1 MASYDTI
8 RHSDS
13 IIITQIYNIIGLRPI
28 MGTRLAKPLVKPLAK
43 PLAKASNDS
52 FSYIVQYSHYLHS
65 VLYNHI
71 QANYLVHLF
80 H

>member
-13 IIITQIYNIIGLRPI
+13 IIITQPYNIIGLRPI
-28 MGTRLAKPLVKPLAK
+28 MGTRLAKPMAK
-43 PLAKASNDS
+43 PMAKASNDS
-52 FSYIVQYSHYLHS
+52 FSYIVQYGHYLHS

-71 QANYLVHLF
+71 QVNYLVHLF

>member
-1 MASYDTI
+1 MGIHLASYDTI

-28 MGTRLAKPLVKPLAK
+28 MGTRLAKPL
-43 PLAKASNDS
+43 AKASNDS

-65 VLYNHI
+65 ALYNLI
-71 QANYLVHLF
+71 LVNYLVHLF